1 MKKTLAVLLSVLF
14 CTVCLTSGVWA
25 KENPSA
31 TQDGQGDK
39 VKVVAK
45 ESALEKKQAKDA
57 EKQVKKEAKNTEQ
70 AEKEKLLQEQKQVKD
85 EERIGPEEKEN
96 RGQAKKAEKEAKIE
110 EISEQVGQQV
120 KNYGQ
125 AKKLEERIR
134 ARGQYLKYD
143 VPPVIKEG
151 RTLIPVRAIMNGLGA
166 KVDWDEEKK
175 IATVTKDGQEII
187 LKLDVNEVLVNGETV
202 TIDMPAQLI
211 CNRTFV
217 PLRFLS
223 ETLGEKV
230 NYDEDTGE
238 IDVGEEEENE
248 EDVDEDVDE
257 DIDEEDDEEVAED
270 NKTKDK

>member
-230 NYDEDTGE
+230 NYDKDTGE
-238 IDVGEEEENE
+238 IDVGEEEEN
-248 EDVDEDVDE
+248 DEDVDE
-257 DIDEEDDEEVAED
+257 EDETEDDED
-270 NKTKDK
+270 NK

>member
-1 MKKTLAVLLSVLF
+1 MKKTLAVLLSVLL

-25 KENPSA
+25 KSDIA
-31 TQDGQGDK
+31 TTQKGKTDK

-45 ESALEKKQAKDA
+45 ENAAKKQAKDE
-57 EKQVKKEAKNTEQ
+57 EK
-70 AEKEKLLQEQKQVKD
+70 AEKEKLKQEQK
-85 EERIGPEEKEN
+85 EEKERERIRQQEN
-96 RGQAKKAEKEAKIE
+96 CGQAKKTAKEAKIE
-110 EISEQVGQQV
+110 KIRQQTGQQV

-134 ARGQYLKYD
+134 VRGRYLKYD
-143 VPPVIKEG
+143 MPPVIKEG

-166 KVDWDEEKK
+166 KVDWDEKTK
-175 IATVTKDGQEII
+175 IVTITKDKQEVVF
-187 LKLDVNEVLVNGETV
+187 KLDVNEVLVNGKTV

-230 NYDEDTGE
+230 DYDKDTGE
-238 IDVGEEEENE
+238 IDVGE
-248 EDVDEDVDE
+248 
-257 DIDEEDDEEVAED
+257 DEED
-270 NKTKDK
+270 

>member
-45 ESALEKKQAKDA
+45 E
-57 EKQVKKEAKNTEQ
+57 
-70 AEKEKLLQEQKQVKD
+70 KLLKEQKQ
-85 EERIGPEEKEN
+85 ERDRERSRQEVKEN
-96 RGQAKKAEKEAKIE
+96 RGQTKKAEKEAQIEKIR
-110 EISEQVGQQV
+110 QQTGQQV

-134 ARGQYLKYD
+134 VRGRYLKYD

-166 KVDWDEEKK
+166 KVDWDKEKK
-175 IATVTKDGQEII
+175 IVTIKQDKQEVIF
-187 LKLDVNEVLVNGETV
+187 KLDVNEVLVNGKTV

>member
-25 KENPSA
+25 KANLA
-31 TQDGQGDK
+31 TTQKGQADK

-45 ESALEKKQAKDA
+45 ENVSEKKQAKDA
-57 EKQVKKEAKNTEQ
+57 EKQAQ
-70 AEKEKLLQEQKQVKD
+70 EKLFKEQKQ
-85 EERIGPEEKEN
+85 ERDRERSRQEVKEN
-96 RGQAKKAEKEAKIE
+96 RGQAKKAEKEAQIEKIR
-110 EISEQVGQQV
+110 QQTGQQV

-134 ARGQYLKYD
+134 VRGRYLKYD

-166 KVDWDEEKK
+166 KVDWDKEKK
-175 IATVTKDGQEII
+175 IVTVTRDEKVII
-187 LKLDVNEVLVNGETV
+187 LKLDSEEVLVNGKTV
-202 TIDMPAQLI
+202 IIDCPARVM

-217 PLRFLS
+217 PLRFIS
-223 ETLGEKV
+223 QTLGEKV
-230 NYDEDTGE
+230 DYDEDTGE

-257 DIDEEDDEEVAED
+257 DIDEEGRSSRR
-270 NKTKDK
+270 